1 MDSSG
6 DAQAP
11 GADRRARLQAQ
22 WEALLAQLPDGQA
35 LDQMPSGTEAT
46 WSAPHAGTSE
56 PDLYTLLR
64 ELTALRQEVRLQN
77 REQGKAVREFQ
88 EARRHFS
95 EHLTRAEAQALR
107 QAEESARAQAVQ
119 AWAKTLL
126 PVRDA
131 LSRGL
136 HVARSALERRR
147 HSFWRRLWPTNLAAH
162 ESLVQ
167 GYEMALH
174 RLAQSLEGQGITVL
188 KTVGERFD
196 PSCMT
201 AVETTFDATLPEQ
214 YVVHEVASG
223 FMHGSSLIR
232 CAEVIVNVATKP
244 TAQS

>member
-1 MDSSG
+1 MDDCV

-11 GADRRARLQAQ
+11 AADWRTRLQAQ
-22 WEALLAQLPDGQA
+22 WEALLAQLPDDVA
-35 LDQMPSGTEAT
+35 LDQVPPGMAAEWNTSHSDGSG
-46 WSAPHAGTSE
+46 

-64 ELTALRQEVRLQN
+64 EMTALRQEIRLQN

-88 EARRHFS
+88 ETRRHFS
-95 EHLTRAEAQALR
+95 EHLLRADAQTLR
-107 QAEESARAQAVQ
+107 QAEERARALAVQ

-136 HVARSALERRR
+136 QVARTALERRR
-147 HSFWRRLWPTNLAAH
+147 RSFWHHLWPTELASQ

-167 GYEMALH
+167 GYEMALN
-174 RLAQSLEGQGITVL
+174 RLAQSLEGQGIMVI

-201 AVETTFDATLPEQ
+201 AVETTSDAAFPEQ
-214 YVVHEVASG
+214 YVVHEVTSG
-223 FMHGSSLIR
+223 FSHGRSLIR
-232 CAEVIVNVATKP
+232 CAEVVVNVLTK
-244 TAQS
+244 